1 MASLWSSQRAIVL
14 ALLLI
19 GLAPAVEAQNATNQF
34 NRELLSEFCWRLVG
48 PSSPAGRVWQVVG
61 VEPTSVRNTLVVRKE
76 TDGVRVGS
84 VRK

>member
-1 MASLWSSQRAIVL
+1 MASVWRSQRAIVL
-14 ALLLI
+14 ALFLI
-19 GLAPAVEAQNATNQF
+19 GLAPAVVAQKQF
-34 NRELLSEFCWRLVG
+34 NRELLSEFRGRLVG

-76 TDGVRVGS
+76 TDGVRFGS

>member
-1 MASLWSSQRAIVL
+1 MASVWRSQRAIVL
-14 ALLLI
+14 ALFLI
-19 GLAPAVEAQNATNQF
+19 GLAPAVVAQNATNQF
-34 NRELLSEFCWRLVG
+34 TRELLSEFRWRLVG

-61 VEPTSVRNTLVVRKE
+61 AEPTSVRNMLVVRKE